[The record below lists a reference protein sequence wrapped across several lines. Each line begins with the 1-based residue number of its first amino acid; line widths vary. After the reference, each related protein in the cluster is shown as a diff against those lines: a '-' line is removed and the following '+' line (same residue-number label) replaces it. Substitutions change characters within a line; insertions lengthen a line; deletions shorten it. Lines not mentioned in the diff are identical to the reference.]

1 MIHKD
6 RARLLKMGKRG
17 KGPVVY
23 WMSRD
28 QRAEDNWAL
37 LFAQE
42 RALEQEVP
50 LIVCFC
56 LAGSFLGAPWR
67 AYDFMLRGLRETSR
81 TLNRAHIPFVL
92 LTEEPHETLPPLLAD
107 LSASLLVM
115 DFDPLRIKRI
125 WQERVLERIS
135 IPSYEVD
142 AHNVVPCWVTSPKR
156 EYAARTIRPKIN
168 GQLSRFLT
176 PFPFLVTHPYRSDTP
191 FPSVD
196 WERVEEQLSAD
207 MSISP
212 VKWLEPGPDAAHK
225 VLTSFISGGL
235 ERYAEDR
242 NDPTLEGLS
251 NLSPYLHF
259 GQLAPQRAA
268 LNIASC
274 GKNADA
280 VGTFLEELV
289 IRRELADNFCYY
301 TSDYDSVHCFPDW
314 ARKTL
319 DEHRKDVRKHSYTLS
334 ELEEAQTHDDLWN
347 AGQKEMVI
355 RGKMHGWVRMYWAK
369 KILEWSPSP
378 EEALERAIYLN
389 DRYELDG
396 RDPNGYTGIAWSIGG
411 VHDRA
416 WPSHEIFGKVRYMN
430 YRGASRKFS
439 ISGYVNRI
447 ENITE

>member
-17 KGPVVY
+17 EGPVIY

-56 LAGSFLGAPWR
+56 LSPSFLGAPWR
-67 AYDFMLRGLRETSR
+67 AYDFMLRGLRETSEK
-81 TLNRAHIPFVL
+81 LNSANIPFVL
-92 LTEEPHETLPPLLAD
+92 LAEEPHKVLPAFLTD
-107 LSASLLVM
+107 HCASLLVM
-115 DFDPLRIKRI
+115 DFDPLRIKRE
-125 WQERVLERIS
+125 WQKMVLERIS

-142 AHNVVPCWVTSPKR
+142 AHNVVPCWVTSSKR

-168 GQLSRFLT
+168 GQLGRFLT
-176 PFPFLVTHPYRSDTP
+176 PFPSLEPHPYRSDTS
-191 FPSVD
+191 FPSVN
-196 WERVEEQLSAD
+196 WKKVGEQLAAD
-207 MSISP
+207 KTIPP
-212 VKWLEPGPDAAHK
+212 VLWLQPGSGAARK
-225 VLTSFISGGL
+225 ALSSFISGRL
-235 ERYAEDR
+235 DRYDMDR

-251 NLSPYLHF
+251 DLSPYLHF

-268 LNIASC
+268 YDIFSSEAEPH
-274 GKNADA
+274 AIQA
-280 VGTFLEELV
+280 FLEELV
-289 IRRELADNFCYY
+289 VRRELADNFCYY
-301 TSDYDSVHCFPDW
+301 TSDYDSFDCFPDW
-314 ARKTL
+314 ARKSL
-319 DEHRKDVRKHSYTLS
+319 NEHRKDVRKYSYTLL
-334 ELEEAQTHDDLWN
+334 ELEEAGTHDDLWN
-347 AGQKEMVI
+347 AGQTEMVV

-369 KILEWSPSP
+369 KILEWSSYP

-439 ISGYVNRI
+439 ISSYVSKI
-447 ENITE
+447 KNITE